1 MNAIISWLISFNQSS
16 FLHNY
21 SLIGKVRT
29 WPLTVTRLSENQWQ
43 LVEMQRSF
51 SLPNYQHARVS
62 ATLAS
67 AREPR
72 QRNPMMMMIM
82 MIIIIFY
89 QFHSPVN
96 QTGFSNW
103 WWRSKLPE
111 LFPNAIHK
119 EFLPLPPLPPISF
132 SADLLILGIWANQ
145 PASPAFE
152 NGIFHRVETTGSNH
166 LTGPCLPKP
175 VRANGSRS
183 KTNINVKRK
192 WTVETRTLE
201 EREREREIRTKW
213 MGGKSNWKKEKDK
226 K

>member
-82 MIIIIFY
+82 MKIIIFY

-119 EFLPLPPLPPISF
+119 EFLPLPPNQFLSWFIDFGNLSKSTGFSRVRKRNIPPGWDDRFKSLNRSVF
-132 SADLLILGIWANQ
+132 A
-145 PASPAFE
+145 E
-152 NGIFHRVETTGSNH
+152 TGS
-166 LTGPCLPKP
+166 
-175 VRANGSRS
+175 R
-183 KTNINVKRK
+183 
-192 WTVETRTLE
+192 
-201 EREREREIRTKW
+201 
-213 MGGKSNWKKEKDK
+213 
-226 K
+226 